1 MILSQRLR
9 ARTSK
14 VAIAALALTLFC
26 VVGQAPALAATTVYI
41 NESDAPLA
49 FAKANSTNLRG
60 TGVAANDVVL
70 YKTVGTYGGVAIDAV
85 ITTLSVSGSISNYDN
100 PGSASTAAGAANNWM
115 INTVGGEARFRF
127 EFFRS
132 GTYTGANTGIP
143 VVLQNVKITSIDL
156 DCSSAAGSYQYT
168 DATGFQKYSMMS
180 PTNLAVQSLASPARV
195 RFIAN
200 KTGSRTSVPEDQVMM
215 KYDAVQSIEF
225 SFGNIVANQT
235 NYFGLV
241 FGGWPNGGMPVEY
254 TNQYNAPPTST
265 DTTINASGATILS
278 LANFGTYADADNN
291 PFFSVKLG
299 APSPDGTLEYWNGSA
314 WVTASTGQVVTT
326 ADIEKGYLRFTPG
339 AGNSTISF
347 NVNDG
352 LEFSTN
358 ANTLTITKV
367 TNSQTITFNNPGA
380 KGTGSGAFPSG
391 ATASSGLAVILKSL
405 TPGICTVT
413 PPSLDI
419 TPVAAGTCVIVAT
432 QPGNSSYGAAA
443 EVTQEFQIISGSA
456 PTETQTITFTQ
467 PVTQNLD
474 SQTVATGASSLATNG
489 TSLTPTLTSNTPTIC
504 SITGLTINLLAAG
517 TCTVTAS
524 QPGTSVIAPAINVV
538 RSFTINAVAGGGTA
552 PGVRTTGPKF
562 TDTTNVTLTG
572 RLDTNANTTTWQ
584 FCYKKTDSPS
594 VSNGI
599 LGSSPTCI
607 TAATLTDNGSSNREV
622 TSDLSGLDNSTYYY
636 QLVGWHSSNA
646 KVYGGIWKFKPGS
659 RPYMRTVDATSIG
672 QKTATLNGFLRSSS
686 NNSYSLKICYS
697 KEFKVATDYSGK
709 LTNCVATLSATPS
722 SSSSSSFVSLL
733 LNATGLDE
741 GAHYYYQVVATRSN
755 STYYANIVQFDTGS
769 PAPVAMT
776 GGASG
781 FTSTGA
787 TVSGSISPNGNTVT
801 PKFCVTE
808 TYTANTLSAS
818 DCLTGALVTA
828 SPTSASGTGSVSIQY
843 TATGLTL
850 GKVYYYQAFG
860 IYGSSSSVS
869 GAIRSFTF
877 GAPVASTQAA
887 TSVRITSGTVWEAV
901 LHGYVNP
908 NGFTSENF
916 FRYSDTNTVTAAGQ
930 LDSSTAIAATPTTS
944 NARGAIE
951 YSLGSL
957 VAGKTYYFQAIGKN
971 STGAL
976 YSYGE
981 VLSFITAYAPSV
993 TTEDVLLFGIDTA
1006 TVRGTLNANGAL
1018 TTGSFCISTSN
1029 ATTAIDGILD
1039 SCLFVIESSPTT
1051 TSSTTNTTG
1060 DAVGLSQATT
1070 YYYQAIGDNSQGTS
1084 YGTIKSF
1091 TTLAGS
1097 PVATTVAATNV
1108 LSTTATLN
1116 GRVNS
1121 GGAAATVKFCY
1132 HTSNSVDGSGK
1143 ITGCTLSP
1151 TAGTVGA
1158 TAGLTPILLN
1168 IDSLTANTTYYF
1180 QVVASNTVNGGT
1192 NTIYGAVLSFKTGAP
1207 IVKTQPATSV
1217 TGTSAVLNGSV
1228 KANGSNV
1235 SSVTFCLATDPT
1247 LNVNG
1252 SGAIATCA
1260 STPNAT
1266 PASFASSITIENPE
1280 SASVSSL
1287 TQGTLY
1293 YFQIIAVNGQ
1303 GTSYGEVLSF
1313 TAGAPTG
1320 VTKAATSVTSST
1332 ARLNGTV
1339 NRNNDSTG
1347 TAQICLSD
1355 SEEVAADG
1363 SLANCIQTLDIPSSQ
1378 LTTLSSDDQVY
1389 ADAADL
1395 VAGNTYFFQIK
1406 TFGANGNSFG
1416 EVLIFSTGYS
1426 VTFVANT
1433 GSGSMNPQSGTSA
1446 AALTNNGFTK
1456 SNSTFAG
1463 WSRTSGG
1470 SVEYVNGATYDFS
1483 ANITLYAIWNAVAT
1497 PAPAPVTPTVKLKA
1511 KLTWANPSSIKQGV
1525 SLSGSQL
1532 NAVTDVPSVCVYS
1545 PALGTVLPA
1554 GIYTLSVTCTPI
1566 DSNYE
1571 PITGTVTLNVKG
1583 KFKPQILWFNP
1594 SAIVNPTPLGGTQLN
1609 ALANL
1614 PGKYSYNPPA
1624 GTILAPGMHVL
1635 NVKFTPEN
1643 REDNEDM
1650 ESNVTIEV
1658 LDKKD
1663 AKPVIPPTKPAST
1676 PDTKTV
1682 STPAPTVILQTAG
1695 KSETITVRQNEEKT
1709 GIIVSSPEWSL
1720 AIKSTTQFVQ
1730 GSVEDTSARVVIEK
1744 GNTVTTSGTGFK
1756 PFSQV
1761 DVWVYS
1767 TPTWLGAV
1775 MTDQFGNFT
1784 TTLPMPNSLPEG
1796 DHTFQAKGLTPDSTE
1811 RTAAVP
1817 ITLVPA
1823 TVVNKPGSLRF
1834 EVYFGMNSPVVT
1846 KAEKARI
1853 SKLVQFAQKKIA
1865 SGSKVTIEIQG
1876 WVQPNPNPGDI
1887 KYLSTNRAKNVA
1899 AAIKSLGLKGA
1910 YTLKFPGLAKDN
1922 IPSARHASVIINW
1935 SNSK

>member
-1 MILSQRLR
+1 MIFTRQQL
-9 ARTSK
+9 ATVAK
-14 VAIAALALTLFC
+14 AAIAALTLTLFS
-26 VVGQAPALAATTVYI
+26 VISGATAQAATTVYI

-49 FAKANSTNLRG
+49 FVKANSVNLIG
-60 TGVAANDVVL
+60 TGTAANNVVL

-100 PGSASTAAGAANNWM
+100 PGSASTAAGSANNWM

-127 EFFRS
+127 EFYRS
-132 GTYTGANTGIP
+132 GSYTGANTGIP

-168 DATGFQKYSMMS
+168 DATGFQKYAMMS
-180 PTNLAVQSLASPARV
+180 PTNLAVQSLNSPARV

-200 KTGSRTSVPEDQVMM
+200 KTGSRSSVPEDQVML
-215 KYDAVQSIEF
+215 KYDAVQTIEF
-225 SFGNIVANQT
+225 SFGNVVANQT

-241 FGGWPNGGMPVEY
+241 FGGWPNGGTPTEY
-254 TNQYNAPPTST
+254 SNQYNAPPTST
-265 DTTINASGATILS
+265 DTAMNASGATILS

-314 WVTASTGQVVTT
+314 WVTASSGQVVTT

-358 ANTLTITKV
+358 ANTLTISKV
-367 TNSQTITFNNPGA
+367 ANAQTITFTNPGT

-391 ATASSGLAVILKSL
+391 ATASSSLAVVLKSL

-419 TPVAAGTCVIVAT
+419 TPVGAGTCVIVAT
-432 QPGNSSYGAAA
+432 QPGDSTYGAAA

-456 PTETQTITFTQ
+456 PTETQTITFNQ
-467 PVTQNLD
+467 PGTQNLD

-489 TSLTPTLTSNTPTIC
+489 TNLTPTLTSNTPTIC

-524 QPGTSVIAPAINVV
+524 QPGTSVIAPAANVV

-562 TDTTNVTLTG
+562 TSTDAVTLTG
-572 RLDTNANTTTWQ
+572 RLDTNSNDTIWQ
-584 FCYKKTDSPS
+584 FCYKQTDNPS
-594 VSNGI
+594 ISNGI
-599 LGSSPTCI
+599 LGGSPTCI
-607 TAATLTDNGSSNREV
+607 TSATLTNNNAQNREV
-622 TSDLSGLDNSTYYY
+622 TSNLSSLSNNNYYY
-636 QLVGWHSSNA
+636 QLVGWHSGGG

-659 RPYMRTVDATSIG
+659 RPYIRTTDATNITET
-672 QKTATLNGFLRSSS
+672 TARMNGSVQTKSDKE
-686 NNSYSLKICYS
+686 YSVSICYS

-709 LTNCVATLSATPS
+709 LTSCIKTLSTTPS
-722 SSSSSSFVSLL
+722 KVKSNSFVDLL
-733 LNATGLDE
+733 LNTTGLD
-741 GAHYYYQVVATRSN
+741 ASTHYYYQVIADRSGTK
-755 STYYANIVQFDTGS
+755 TYGNIVQFDTSS
-769 PAPVAMT
+769 PAPIAVT
-776 GGASG
+776 ASATG

-787 TVSGSISPNGNTVT
+787 TVTGSIAPNGNSVT
-801 PKFCVTE
+801 PKFCITE

-818 DCLTGALVTA
+818 NCLTGALVTA
-828 SPTSASGTGSVSIQY
+828 SPSSATGTGSVSIQY

-860 IYGSSSSVS
+860 TYGSSSTVS
-869 GAIRSFTF
+869 GSIRSFTF

-887 TSVRITSGTVWEAV
+887 TDVKITSGTTWEAL

-930 LDSSTAIAATPTTS
+930 LDSSTVVAATPTTS
-944 NARGAIE
+944 TARGAIE
-951 YSLGSL
+951 YSLGGL
-957 VAGKTYYFQAIGKN
+957 TAGQTYYFQAIGKN

-976 YSYGE
+976 FSYGE
-981 VLSFITAYAPSV
+981 VLSFITAYAPGV
-993 TTEDVLLFGIDTA
+993 TTEDVLVLGVDTA
-1006 TVRGTLNANGAL
+1006 TVRGTLTANGAL

-1039 SCLFVIESSPTT
+1039 SCLFVIPSSPTT
-1051 TSSTTNTTG
+1051 TTTTANTTG

-1070 YYYQAIGDNSQGTS
+1070 YYYQAIGDNSQGTT

-1132 HTSNSVDGSGK
+1132 HTSNSTDSSGK
-1143 ITGCTLSP
+1143 ITSCTLSS
-1151 TAGTVGA
+1151 TVGTVGA
-1158 TAGLTPILLN
+1158 TAGLTSLSLN

-1180 QVVASNTVNGGT
+1180 QVVASNTVAGAS

-1217 TGTSAVLNGSV
+1217 AATSAILNGTV

-1252 SGAIATCA
+1252 SGAIATCT
-1260 STPNAT
+1260 STINAT
-1266 PASFASSITIENPE
+1266 PASFASSITIDNPE
-1280 SASVSSL
+1280 SASATSL
-1287 TQGTLY
+1287 TSGTLY

-1313 TAGAPTG
+1313 RAGAPVG
-1320 VTKAATSVTSST
+1320 ITKPATSVTSSA
-1332 ARLNGTV
+1332 ARLNATV
-1339 NRNNDSTG
+1339 NRNGDSTG
-1347 TAQICLSD
+1347 TAQLCLSD
-1355 SEEVAADG
+1355 AEDVGVDG
-1363 SLANCIQTLDIPSSQ
+1363 SLSNCIQTFDIPSSQ
-1378 LTTLSSDDQVY
+1378 LTTLSSDDAVF

-1406 TFGANGNSFG
+1406 TFGAQGDSIG
-1416 EVLIFSTGYS
+1416 EVLLFSTGYS
-1426 VTFVANT
+1426 VTFLANG
-1433 GSGSMNPQSGTSA
+1433 GSGSMNAQSGTSS
-1446 AALTNNGFTK
+1446 AALSSNAFTK
-1456 SNSTFAG
+1456 SSSTFAG

-1470 SVEYVNGATYDFS
+1470 SVEFADGATYDFS
-1483 ANITLYAIWNAVAT
+1483 ANLTLYAIWNTVA
-1497 PAPAPVTPTVKLKA
+1497 APAPVTPTVKLKA
-1511 KLTWANPSSIKQGV
+1511 KLTWANPGSIKKETP
-1525 SLSGSQL
+1525 LSGSQL
-1532 NAVTDVPSVCVYS
+1532 NAVTDVPSTCVYTPS
-1545 PALGTVLPA
+1545 LGTVLPA
-1554 GIYTLSVTCTPI
+1554 GTYTLSVICTPN

-1571 PITGTVTLNVKG
+1571 PITGTVTLIVKG
-1583 KFKPQILWFNP
+1583 KVKPQILWFNP
-1594 SAIVNPTPLGGTQLN
+1594 TPIINPTPLGGGQLN
-1609 ALANL
+1609 ALANV

-1624 GTILAPGMHVL
+1624 GTILAPGKHPL
-1635 NVKFTPEN
+1635 NVKFTPDN

-1658 LDKKD
+1658 LEKKD
-1663 AKPVIPPTKPAST
+1663 AKPVVPPTKPVSA

-1682 STPAPTVILQTAG
+1682 STPAPAVILQTAG

-1709 GIIVSSPEWSL
+1709 GIIVSSADWSL

-1730 GSVEDTSARVVIEK
+1730 GTVEDTSARVVIEK

-1796 DHTFQAKGLTPDSTE
+1796 DHTFQAKGQTPESTE
-1811 RTAAVP
+1811 RTAAIP

-1853 SKLVQFAQKKIA
+1853 SKLVQFAMKKIA
-1865 SGSKVTIEIQG
+1865 TGSKVTVEVQG

-1910 YTLKFPGLAKDN
+1910 YTLKYPGLAKDN

-1935 SNSK
+1935 SKSK

>member
-1 MILSQRLR
+1 
-9 ARTSK
+9 
-14 VAIAALALTLFC
+14 
-26 VVGQAPALAATTVYI
+26 
-41 NESDAPLA
+41 
-49 FAKANSTNLRG
+49 
-60 TGVAANDVVL
+60 
-70 YKTVGTYGGVAIDAV
+70 
-85 ITTLSVSGSISNYDN
+85 
-100 PGSASTAAGAANNWM
+100 
-115 INTVGGEARFRF
+115 
-127 EFFRS
+127 
-132 GTYTGANTGIP
+132 
-143 VVLQNVKITSIDL
+143 
-156 DCSSAAGSYQYT
+156 
-168 DATGFQKYSMMS
+168 
-180 PTNLAVQSLASPARV
+180 
-195 RFIAN
+195 
-200 KTGSRTSVPEDQVMM
+200 
-215 KYDAVQSIEF
+215 
-225 SFGNIVANQT
+225 
-235 NYFGLV
+235 
-241 FGGWPNGGMPVEY
+241 
-254 TNQYNAPPTST
+254 
-265 DTTINASGATILS
+265 
-278 LANFGTYADADNN
+278 
-291 PFFSVKLG
+291 
-299 APSPDGTLEYWNGSA
+299 
-314 WVTASTGQVVTT
+314 
-326 ADIEKGYLRFTPG
+326 
-339 AGNSTISF
+339 
-347 NVNDG
+347 
-352 LEFSTN
+352 
-358 ANTLTITKV
+358 
-367 TNSQTITFNNPGA
+367 
-380 KGTGSGAFPSG
+380 
-391 ATASSGLAVILKSL
+391 
-405 TPGICTVT
+405 VT

-419 TPVAAGTCVIVAT
+419 TPVGAGTCVIVAT
-432 QPGNSSYGAAA
+432 QPGDSTYGAAA

-456 PTETQTITFTQ
+456 PTETQTITFNL
-467 PVTQNLD
+467 PGTQNLD
-474 SQTVATGASSLATNG
+474 SQTVVTGASSLATNG
-489 TSLTPTLTSNTPTIC
+489 TSLTPTLTSNTPSIC
-504 SITGLTINLLAAG
+504 SISGLTINLLAAG

-524 QPGTSVIAPAINVV
+524 QPGTSVIAPASNVV

-562 TDTTNVTLTG
+562 TATDAVTLTG
-572 RLDTNANTTTWQ
+572 RLDTNSNDTIWQ
-584 FCYKKTDSPS
+584 FCYKQTDNSPS

-599 LGSSPTCI
+599 LGGSPTCL
-607 TAATLTDNGSSNREV
+607 TSATLTNNNTQNREV
-622 TSDLSGLDNSTYYY
+622 TSNLSGLSSGNYYY
-636 QLVGWHSSNA
+636 QLVGWHSGGG
-646 KVYGGIWKFKPGS
+646 KVYGIIWKFKAKS
-659 RPYMRTVDATSIG
+659 YPYIRTTDPTNVTET
-672 QKTATLNGFLRSSS
+672 TARLNGSVQTKSDKE
-686 NNSYSLKICYS
+686 YSITICYS
-697 KEFKVATDYSGK
+697 KEYKVATDYSGK
-709 LTNCVATLSATPS
+709 LTNCIKTSSTTPS
-722 SSSSSSFVSLL
+722 KVKSGSFVDVL
-733 LNATGLDE
+733 LNATGLD
-741 GAHYYYQVVATRSN
+741 ASTPYYYQVIAERS
-755 STYYANIVQFDTGS
+755 STKTYGNIVYFDSSS
-769 PAPVAMT
+769 PAPIAVT
-776 GGASG
+776 SSASG

-787 TVSGSISPNGNTVT
+787 TVTGAISPNGNSVT
-801 PKFCVTE
+801 PKFCITE
-808 TYTANTLSAS
+808 TYTANTLSTS
-818 DCLTGALVTA
+818 NCLTGALVTA
-828 SPTSASGTGSVSIQY
+828 SPSTATGTGSVSIQY

-860 IYGSSSSVS
+860 AYGSSSTVTGS
-869 GAIRSFTF
+869 IRSFTF

-887 TSVRITSGTVWEAV
+887 TSVKITSGTTWEAI

-944 NARGAIE
+944 TARGAIE
-951 YSLGSL
+951 YNLGSL
-957 VAGKTYYFQAIGKN
+957 DAGKTYYFQAIGKN

-1039 SCLFVIESSPTT
+1039 SCLFVIPSSPTT
-1051 TSSTTNTTG
+1051 TSTTTNTTG

-1070 YYYQAIGDNSQGTS
+1070 YYYQAIGDNSQGTT

-1121 GGAAATVKFCY
+1121 GGAATTVKFCY
-1132 HTSNSVDGSGK
+1132 HTSNSTDSSGK
-1143 ITGCTLSP
+1143 ITSCTLSS
-1151 TAGTVGA
+1151 TVGTVGA
-1158 TAGLTPILLN
+1158 TAGLTSLSLN

-1217 TGTSAVLNGSV
+1217 TGTTAVLNGTV

-1247 LNVNG
+1247 VG
-1252 SGAIATCA
+1252 ATGAITTCA

-1266 PASFASSITIENPE
+1266 PASFASSITIDNPE

-1287 TQGTLY
+1287 TQGTIY

-1303 GTSYGEVLSF
+1303 GTSYGEVLTF

-1320 VTKAATSVTSST
+1320 ITKAATSVTSST
-1332 ARLNGTV
+1332 ARLNATV

-1347 TAQICLSD
+1347 TAQLCLSD
-1355 SEEVAADG
+1355 GEDVGLDG
-1363 SLANCIQTLDIPSSQ
+1363 ALSTCIQTIDIPSSQ
-1378 LTTLSSDDQVY
+1378 LTTLTSDDAVF
-1389 ADAADL
+1389 ADVADL

-1406 TFGANGNSFG
+1406 TFGANGTGVG
-1416 EVLIFSTGYS
+1416 EVLLFSTGYS
-1426 VTFVANT
+1426 VTFIANS
-1433 GSGSMNPQSGTSA
+1433 GSGSMSAQSGVAS
-1446 AALTNNGFTK
+1446 AALTSNAFTK
-1456 SNSTFAG
+1456 SGSTFAG

-1470 SVEYVNGATYDFS
+1470 SVEFADGASYDFS
-1483 ANITLYAIWNAVAT
+1483 ANLTLYAIWNATA
-1497 PAPAPVTPTVKLKA
+1497 APAPTTPTVKLKA
-1511 KLTWANPSSIKQGV
+1511 KLTWGNPSAIKQGTP
-1525 SLSGSQL
+1525 LSGSQL
-1532 NAVTDVPSVCVYS
+1532 NAITDVPSICVYS

-1554 GIYTLSVTCTPI
+1554 GTYTLTVTCTPN
-1566 DSNYE
+1566 DPNYE
-1571 PITGTVTLNVKG
+1571 PITGTVILIVKG
-1583 KFKPQILWFNP
+1583 KVKPQILWFNP
-1594 SAIVNPTPLGGTQLN
+1594 STIINPTPLSGTQLN
-1609 ALANL
+1609 ALANV

-1624 GTILAPGMHVL
+1624 GTILAPGKHAL
-1635 NVKFTPEN
+1635 NVKFTPDN
-1643 REDNEDM
+1643 REDNEEM

-1658 LDKKD
+1658 LEKKD
-1663 AKPVIPPTKPAST
+1663 AKPVVPPTKPASA

-1682 STPAPTVILQTAG
+1682 STPAPAVILQTAG

-1709 GIIVSSPEWSL
+1709 GIIVSSSDWSL

-1730 GSVEDTSARVVIEK
+1730 GTVEDTSARVVIEK

-1796 DHTFQAKGLTPDSTE
+1796 DHTFQAKGQTPESTE
-1811 RTAAVP
+1811 RTAAIP

-1853 SKLVQFAQKKIA
+1853 TKLVQFAATKIA
-1865 SGSKVTIEIQG
+1865 SGSKVTVEVNG

-1899 AAIKSLGLKGA
+1899 AVIKALGIKGG
-1910 YTLKFPGLAKDN
+1910 YTLKYPGLAKDN
-1922 IPSARHASVIINW
+1922 IPSARHASVTINW
-1935 SNSK
+1935 SKSK